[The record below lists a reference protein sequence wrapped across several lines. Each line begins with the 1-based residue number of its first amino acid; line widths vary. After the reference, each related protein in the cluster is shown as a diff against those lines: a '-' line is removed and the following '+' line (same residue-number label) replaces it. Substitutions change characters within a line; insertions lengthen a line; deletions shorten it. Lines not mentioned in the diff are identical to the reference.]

1 MCISSSNWPKMICQ
15 TIQLSSTLL
24 QRPSWGRFN
33 SKGCCN
39 FAMAD
44 GSHGTVLVKKSSRSW
59 GEVVSHS
66 NEVNKL
72 TISVNK
78 RKTIRRSTTCLWL
91 RISSAY
97 GANARERAPFQGGS
111 VHGTAAA
118 FLAGWVGSP
127 HAPCR

>member
-1 MCISSSNWPKMICQ
+1 
-15 TIQLSSTLL
+15 
-24 QRPSWGRFN
+24 
-33 SKGCCN
+33 
-39 FAMAD
+39 MAD

-59 GEVVSHS
+59 GEV
-66 NEVNKL
+66 
-72 TISVNK
+72 ISVTK
-78 RKTIRRSTTCLWL
+78 RKNIRRSTTCLWL
-91 RISSAY
+91 RMISSAY